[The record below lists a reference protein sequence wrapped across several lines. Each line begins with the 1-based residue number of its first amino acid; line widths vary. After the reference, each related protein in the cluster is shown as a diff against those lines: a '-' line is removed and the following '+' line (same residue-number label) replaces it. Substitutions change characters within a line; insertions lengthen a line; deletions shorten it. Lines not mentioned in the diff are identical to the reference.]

1 MAGLSSDAH
10 GVPPRVLV
18 AGVSTRA
25 IAESAARAGFAV
37 TSIDAF
43 ADLDQHPTVRAIS
56 LHDRYSARAAAV
68 AARDIECDAVAYTS
82 NFENHPR
89 AVEALASG
97 RALWGNTPAVLRR
110 VRNPALL
117 TQTLCRRQC
126 LAPAVT
132 SGQRLP
138 SDNDGR
144 QWLLKPLAS
153 GGGDRVR
160 QWRDGIPLPRRS
172 YLQEFVEG
180 TPASMVF
187 VAGGG
192 RAIALGVSRQL
203 VGDRAF
209 GATGYQ
215 YCGNILASDGDGR
228 FLGDV
233 ALTDAASALA
243 TVVAEEFRVVGV
255 NSVDFI
261 ASNGIPHAIEV
272 NPRWSASM
280 ELVER
285 AYNISV
291 FGVHATAC
299 ITGALP
305 TFDLLR
311 VRGSTPAIGK
321 AVVFARL
328 DVRVGDT
335 SHWLADSSV
344 RDVPRPGERI
354 LAGRPVCTIIA
365 EGRDDASCYLG
376 LVRQAEGV
384 YATLDA
390 WSR

>member
-1 MAGLSSDAH
+1 LHEAIGEHTHADMDEVLYIVAGEGTIRARGESSTVSAGGLSVIPH
-10 GVPPRVLV
+10 GV
-18 AGVSTRA
+18 
-25 IAESAARAGFAV
+25 
-37 TSIDAF
+37 
-43 ADLDQHPTVRAIS
+43 
-56 LHDRYSARAAAV
+56 
-68 AARDIECDAVAYTS
+68 
-82 NFENHPR
+82 
-89 AVEALASG
+89 
-97 RALWGNTPAVLRR
+97 
-110 VRNPALL
+110 
-117 TQTLCRRQC
+117 
-126 LAPAVT
+126 
-132 SGQRLP
+132 
-138 SDNDGR
+138 
-144 QWLLKPLAS
+144 
-153 GGGDRVR
+153 
-160 QWRDGIPLPRRS
+160 
-172 YLQEFVEG
+172 
-180 TPASMVF
+180 
-187 VAGGG
+187 
-192 RAIALGVSRQL
+192 
-203 VGDRAF
+203 
-209 GATGYQ
+209 
-215 YCGNILASDGDGR
+215 
-228 FLGDV
+228 
-233 ALTDAASALA
+233 
-243 TVVAEEFRVVGV
+243 
-255 NSVDFI
+255 
-261 ASNGIPHAIEV
+261 PHAIEV